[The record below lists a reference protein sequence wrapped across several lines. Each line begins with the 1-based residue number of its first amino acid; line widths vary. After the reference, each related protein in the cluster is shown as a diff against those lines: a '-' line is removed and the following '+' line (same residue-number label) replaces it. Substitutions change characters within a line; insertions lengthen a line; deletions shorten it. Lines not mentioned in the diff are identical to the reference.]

1 MGRTHMSE
9 ITPIESIVFI
19 IFAITALGALY
30 RIVTIRQ
37 EFDR

>member
-1 MGRTHMSE
+1 MTSPTE
-9 ITPIESIVFI
+9 LVVFI
-19 IFAITALGALY
+19 AFTIAALGALY

>member
-1 MGRTHMSE
+1 MSE

-19 IFAITALGALY
+19 AFAITALGALY